1 MLHTIELPAGV
12 THLNTS
18 LANMNGN
25 DFSHFCKNKDELT
38 LCEGRKISNEE
49 KELGATTLKHG
60 RASSHPVSKQP
71 TRDKIPQFP
80 QCSNHR
86 SRKQEKKWYTLKT
99 GTAKSWREKMAV
111 ITDLICISSVNRYK
125 SVKLQRGRFSSK
137 QIHRSFSV
145 VPVLF

>member
-1 MLHTIELPAGV
+1 MLHTVELPAGV

-86 SRKQEKKWYTLKT
+86 SRKQKRN
-99 GTAKSWREKMAV
+99 GTH
-111 ITDLICISSVNRYK
+111 IP
-125 SVKLQRGRFSSK
+125 KLER
-137 QIHRSFSV
+137 
-145 VPVLF
+145 

>member
-1 MLHTIELPAGV
+1 MLHTVELPAGV

-86 SRKQEKKWYTLKT
+86 SRKQKRNGTHYKT
-99 GTAKSWREKMAV
+99 GTVAKNGG
-111 ITDLICISSVNRYK
+111 VNR
-125 SVKLQRGRFSSK
+125 FDM
-137 QIHRSFSV
+137 
-145 VPVLF
+145 